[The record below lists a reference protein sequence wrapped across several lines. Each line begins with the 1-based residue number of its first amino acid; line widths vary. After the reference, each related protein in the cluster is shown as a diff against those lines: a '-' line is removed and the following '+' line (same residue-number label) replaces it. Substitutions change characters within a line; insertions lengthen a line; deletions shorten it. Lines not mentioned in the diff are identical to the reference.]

1 MKISQGVQLSVLR
14 RDEPTAGFADVVFDV
29 QSDSLLT
36 TLFAEVLTGTLDVA
50 VYAITQ
56 GGPADSAP
64 AHERQLYSFPTISAP
79 STDLLLQTAAATTA
93 RVRVKASWT
102 GACKFDVQARAING
116 GTAKTQVIT
125 ANAVTTN
132 NIIINSGTP
141 QILVPAALVDN
152 IGFQVRNWSSNGAV
166 VYVSETQANAVPA
179 RGWPLG
185 PGDVLSISVKGGQTW
200 YASSTVDGADLR
212 ILEGK

>member
-14 RDEPTAGFADVVFDV
+14 RDEATAGSADVVFDV

-64 AHERQLYSFPTISAP
+64 AHEVQLYSFPTISAP
-79 STDLLLQTAAATTA
+79 STDLLIQTAAATTA

-116 GTAKTQVIT
+116 GTAKTQVVT
-125 ANAVTTN
+125 ANAVNTDQIT
-132 NIIINSGTP
+132 INTGTP
-141 QILVPAALVDN
+141 QVLVPAALVDN
-152 IGFQVRNWSSNGAV
+152 IGFQVRNWSSNGAI